1 VSRKAEAEE
10 AEEAQ
15 AGAQEVV
22 EAVCKVQSSKQ
33 IN

>member
-15 AGAQEVV
+15 AGAQEGGGSGM
-22 EAVCKVQSSKQ
+22 QSSKQ
-33 IN
+33 QTD